1 MRFEPVVGHKLADVF
16 DGVELGR
23 FRRQRQERDV
33 AWYGQL
39 RRNMPSRLIEEKDGM
54 CAWGDCNR
62 DFLEMQSHG
71 LAVAGGQDKPSAF
84 PFGGTD
90 GAENIGR
97 RRPLVVRRR
106 RTRPTLG
113 PAARDLVLLADAR
126 PNQTSMPAPPAGRR
140 PGSLSARQA
149 LRPARLLRPA
159 WTAFVYKKGRPWD
172 GGRSGRCGRS
182 RCGRSGSGRSGDG
195 ERLPEM

>member
-1 MRFEPVVGHKLADVF
+1 
-16 DGVELGR
+16 
-23 FRRQRQERDV
+23 
-33 AWYGQL
+33 
-39 RRNMPSRLIEEKDGM
+39 M

-84 PFGGTD
+84 PFGGAD

-113 PAARDLVLLADAR
+113 PAARDLVLLPDAR
-126 PNQTSMPAPPAGRR
+126 LIGEPDLYAGRIEA
-140 PGSLSARQA
+140 LVLCDLIQA
-149 LRPARLLRPA
+149 
-159 WTAFVYKKGRPWD
+159 
-172 GGRSGRCGRS
+172 GGETFLKSSIAPSVCA
-182 RCGRSGSGRSGDG
+182 
-195 ERLPEM
+195 

>member
-1 MRFEPVVGHKLADVF
+1 
-16 DGVELGR
+16 
-23 FRRQRQERDV
+23 
-33 AWYGQL
+33 
-39 RRNMPSRLIEEKDGM
+39 MPSRLIEEKNGM

-84 PFGGTD
+84 PFGGAD

-113 PAARDLVLLADAR
+113 PAARDLVLLPDAR
-126 PNQTSMPAPPAGRR
+126 LIGEPDLYAGRIEA
-140 PGSLSARQA
+140 LVLCDLIQA
-149 LRPARLLRPA
+149 
-159 WTAFVYKKGRPWD
+159 
-172 GGRSGRCGRS
+172 GGETFLKSSIAPSVCA
-182 RCGRSGSGRSGDG
+182 
-195 ERLPEM
+195 

>member
-1 MRFEPVVGHKLADVF
+1 
-16 DGVELGR
+16 
-23 FRRQRQERDV
+23 
-33 AWYGQL
+33 
-39 RRNMPSRLIEEKDGM
+39 M

-84 PFGGTD
+84 PFGVAD

-126 PNQTSMPAPPAGRR
+126 LIGEPDLYAGRIEA
-140 PGSLSARQA
+140 LVLCDLIQA
-149 LRPARLLRPA
+149 
-159 WTAFVYKKGRPWD
+159 
-172 GGRSGRCGRS
+172 GGETFLKSSIAPSVCA
-182 RCGRSGSGRSGDG
+182 
-195 ERLPEM
+195 

>member
-1 MRFEPVVGHKLADVF
+1 MRFESQLSHKLADVF

-39 RRNMPSRLIEEKDGM
+39 RRDMPSRLIEEKDGM

-84 PFGGTD
+84 PFGGAD

-113 PAARDLVLLADAR
+113 PAAWVKGGADELNRRADRLARKAAIPFFPPCAVAPLAKHDESMEAGLNPGPLYLWMVRHAR
-126 PNQTSMPAPPAGRR
+126 
-140 PGSLSARQA
+140 
-149 LRPARLLRPA
+149 
-159 WTAFVYKKGRPWD
+159 
-172 GGRSGRCGRS
+172 
-182 RCGRSGSGRSGDG
+182 
-195 ERLPEM
+195 